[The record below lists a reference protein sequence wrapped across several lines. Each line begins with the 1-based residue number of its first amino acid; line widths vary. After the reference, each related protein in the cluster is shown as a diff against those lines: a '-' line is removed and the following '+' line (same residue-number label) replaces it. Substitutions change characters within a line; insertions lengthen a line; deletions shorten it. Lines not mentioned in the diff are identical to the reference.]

1 MLSTKNKEKKNSD
14 QNLYNIGCA
23 YTLNIILIEYVVL
36 LRGTSTNVSYL
47 LVVSGLQDVG
57 CCFVYCVYIL
67 LMSKHTCGNFYVP
80 ACSMFLENGIQ
91 MLVSKGKQSTLV
103 LKCSYTSS
111 SLCVVVQPLV
121 LVGHS
126 VQR

>member
-1 MLSTKNKEKKNSD
+1 ML
-14 QNLYNIGCA
+14 LC
-23 YTLNIILIEYVVL
+23 L
-36 LRGTSTNVSYL
+36 LCVHSYH
-47 LVVSGLQDVG
+47 
-57 CCFVYCVYIL
+57 
-67 LMSKHTCGNFYVP
+67 KHTCGNFYVP

-91 MLVSKGKQSTLV
+91 MLVSKEKQSTLV

-126 VQR
+126 VQH